1 MDDLDFIQSCC
12 NGDKHSWDEFL
23 ARYSRL
29 IYCYILF
36 VLRKGN
42 PAITDDCAGDIFN
55 GIICLLIENDF
66 RKLKSFK
73 AKNGSSFATWL
84 RVVTIHFTIDYL
96 RKLKPGISL
105 EEENEQGLSLK
116 DLIPDRKEPAI
127 ESAHKADMLQHLQ
140 ECLELLDDDEEYFL
154 ELHINQGVKLGL
166 LKDYFEVS
174 RGAIDMQKSR
184 IIAKLRDCF
193 KKKGALL
200 DS

>member
-1 MDDLDFIQSCC
+1 MDDLDFIHSCS

-23 ARYSRL
+23 TRYSRL

-36 VLRKGN
+36 VLKKGN
-42 PAITDDCAGDIFN
+42 PAISDDSAGDIFN
-55 GIICLLIENDF
+55 GIICLLIKDDY

-96 RKLKPGISL
+96 RKQKPGISL
-105 EEENEQGLSLK
+105 DQEDEEGLSLK
-116 DLIPDRKEPAI
+116 DLIADRREPAI
-127 ESAHKADMLQHLQ
+127 ETAHKADMVGRLQ

-154 ELHINQGVKLGL
+154 ELHINQGVKLNL
-166 LKDYFEVS
+166 LKDYFQVS
-174 RGAIDMQKSR
+174 RGAIDMHKSR
-184 IIAKLRDCF
+184 IINKLRDCF
-193 KKKGALL
+193 KKKGVLL